1 MDAKYIA
8 IAVPFFFV
16 LIGVELAVSRKHGR
30 LYRFHDSIGNLSSGI
45 GQQLLGPMLTALQV
59 AAYVWF
65 YEHARLYTISPNTI
79 FAWIG
84 LLFAEDLC
92 YHLFHR
98 ASHRVNVL
106 WAAHAVHHQSE
117 ELNLSV
123 ALRQS
128 WLENFFSTPFK
139 LPLAILGFPPAMFLT
154 VVTINI
160 LYQFWIHTRVI
171 GRVGPL
177 EWVLNTPSHHRVH
190 HGCNPRYLDRNYG
203 GMFILWDRLFG
214 TFAREEEEPVYGL
227 VKPLASFN
235 PLWANVEYWVAMAG
249 MSRRTARLRDK
260 ILVWLAP
267 PEWRPADLGGVV
279 VIPEVDRATFT
290 QYDVRAPL
298 GVDRYVKVSFPLI
311 AAAGAA
317 YIALGANNLARVLP
331 LGLVVMLALIAFA
344 GLIESKP
351 WAFPVEYVR
360 LTLGPFAVA
369 WLAFGTSMLIPA
381 TVAMVLLTASLVFWL
396 SRLQAKQSSWAGLPQ
411 SSPQA
416 GTGELESRS

>member
-1 MDAKYIA
+1 MDATYIA

-16 LIGVELAVSRKHGR
+16 LIGVELAVSRKRRR
-30 LYRFHDSIGNLSSGI
+30 LYRFHDSIGNLSTGI

-59 AAYVWF
+59 AAYAWL
-65 YEHARLYTISPNTI
+65 YEHAHIYTISPSSVL
-79 FAWIG
+79 AWIG

-139 LPLAILGFPPAMFLT
+139 LPLAILGVPPAMFLT
-154 VVTINI
+154 VVTINV

-235 PLWANVEYWVAMAG
+235 PLWANLEYWVAMAD

-260 ILVWLAP
+260 LLVWLAP
-267 PEWRPADLGGVV
+267 PEWRPADLGGPV

-290 QYDVRAPL
+290 PYDVRAPA
-298 GVDRYVKVSFPLI
+298 GIDRYVKVNFPLI
-311 AAAGAA
+311 VAAGAT
-317 YIALGANNLARVLP
+317 YIALGANSLARVLP

-344 GLIESKP
+344 GLVESKP
-351 WAFPVEYVR
+351 WAFPAEYVR
-360 LTLGPFAVA
+360 LALGPFAVA
-369 WLAFGTSMLIPA
+369 WLSFDTSMFLPA
-381 TVAMVLLTASLVFWL
+381 TVAMALLTGSVIFWL

-411 SSPQA
+411 SSPQP
-416 GTGELESRS
+416 GTGELGSGS